1 MNVEDKIRHEIKA
14 TLNEIYFY
22 EKRTLYESYAV
33 TMAPGEFSEIFIEPF
48 KNAIKNVFV
57 ELKKVTSEALTV
69 LRLAF
74 TLNQKK
80 AEEIV
85 ARQRDRMAQ
94 FEKESEEIFQA
105 LGGEQSA
112 QDYNMMMFLLAP
124 GEYAFRKLKS
134 AGSGAVDFAKQVG
147 VLDKSIATATGEE
160 AEEDA
165 LIRRREQDGPVK
177 KLLRNLEQIFFLA
190 HAEKSGN
197 LLSENVAIEAIAG
210 EIFDGPLGKM
220 IQEQRSELEAT
231 LADLIDLI
239 ESIAAQ
245 NAFLSVATRVDTA
258 KDPATGLS
266 QMEEAIARLRVQ
278 DPEAAKQFE
287 NLPKDIRSEA
297 SALAKDKK
305 FQEEIIESEDEPGP
319 EDPEI
324 DFSKHALNA
333 VMGAA
338 FGDTI
343 GDYFDMI
350 EQNKQLLDNTI
361 SDALPVEITS
371 ELLDGLE
378 SIKPGIVKSIS
389 TAEKVLGKNIAS

>member
-1 MNVEDKIRHEIKA
+1 
-14 TLNEIYFY
+14 
-22 EKRTLYESYAV
+22 
-33 TMAPGEFSEIFIEPF
+33 
-48 KNAIKNVFV
+48 
-57 ELKKVTSEALTV
+57 
-69 LRLAF
+69 
-74 TLNQKK
+74 
-80 AEEIV
+80 
-85 ARQRDRMAQ
+85 
-94 FEKESEEIFQA
+94 
-105 LGGEQSA
+105 
-112 QDYNMMMFLLAP
+112 
-124 GEYAFRKLKS
+124 
-134 AGSGAVDFAKQVG
+134 
-147 VLDKSIATATGEE
+147 
-160 AEEDA
+160 
-165 LIRRREQDGPVK
+165 
-177 KLLRNLEQIFFLA
+177 
-190 HAEKSGN
+190 
-197 LLSENVAIEAIAG
+197 
-210 EIFDGPLGKM
+210 
-220 IQEQRSELEAT
+220 
-231 LADLIDLI
+231 DLI